1 MNHTIK
7 LMASTCFG
15 LGLLPKAPGTW
26 ASLFPLVVI
35 LGCAHFG
42 IVSPWLPIILLCLCV
57 MSSFITISL
66 FHFYSTYFDKNDP
79 PQVVCDEVAGQ
90 SLALISIAFLLP
102 ETDVATNIWIGLA
115 ISAFALFRFFDIVK
129 IGLINRV
136 QDLPRGW
143 GVLMDDL
150 LAGIIVG
157 GSIFLVNQ
165 FI

>member
-1 MNHTIK
+1 
-7 LMASTCFG
+7 
-15 LGLLPKAPGTW
+15 
-26 ASLFPLVVI
+26 
-35 LGCAHFG
+35 
-42 IVSPWLPIILLCLCV
+42 
-57 MSSFITISL
+57 
-66 FHFYSTYFDKNDP
+66 
-79 PQVVCDEVAGQ
+79 
-90 SLALISIAFLLP
+90 
-102 ETDVATNIWIGLA
+102 LA